1 MDYPLHEY
9 AKVLQGFMER
19 EASLPVSGLESLA
32 NAGIALHNMIVVQS
46 LDDEYGDRAEH
57 LSEMPSGAYH
67 AASGERAFCQLHT
80 FDRKVFRP
88 ERTVHRAGDSHSP

>member
-57 LSEMPSGAYH
+57 LSRLKALY
-67 AASGERAFCQLHT
+67 
-80 FDRKVFRP
+80 
-88 ERTVHRAGDSHSP
+88 TV